1 MAVWQQPFLTCSCVR
16 PLYLIPPSLGG
27 RMIAQPER
35 QTHCEVEQKKTWPSV
50 QLLSVSVFCLS
61 ISYNAALLINTDAA
75 TLV

>member
-35 QTHCEVEQKKTWPSV
+35 QTHCEVEQKKNLAIRTAPV
-50 QLLSVSVFCLS
+50 CLS
-61 ISYNAALLINTDAA
+61 LLHINKLQCSSANQH
-75 TLV
+75 